1 MIQLDRI
8 AKSFGERKI
17 LADLSM
23 TIQENEH
30 LAILAESGI
39 GKTTLLR
46 IIAGLEQPDAGS
58 VTGISPDGLAYMFQE
73 PRLFES
79 LSALDNVAVV
89 SRDRKETARRK
100 AGELLAQVG
109 LEEAVHKHPSQ
120 LSGGMK
126 QRVALART
134 FMTDAAVFLLDEP
147 FSALDE
153 DTREKMRRFVYEQ
166 TQDKTLLLVTHR
178 RDDAELLCSRIITLQ
193 AP

>member
-1 MIQLDRI
+1 MIQLNRI
-8 AKSFGERKI
+8 AVSFGERKI
-17 LADLSM
+17 LADLSL

-58 VTGISPDGLAYMFQE
+58 VTGISPDRLAYMFQE

-89 SRDRKETARRK
+89 SRDKKETARRK
-100 AGELLAQVG
+100 AGELLARVG